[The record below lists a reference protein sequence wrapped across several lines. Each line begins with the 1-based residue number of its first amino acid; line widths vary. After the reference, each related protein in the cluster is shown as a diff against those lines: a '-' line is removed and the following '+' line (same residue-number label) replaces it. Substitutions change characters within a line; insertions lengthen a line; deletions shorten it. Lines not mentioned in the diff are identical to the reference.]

1 MPVTETPPLVVS
13 CRGSNSINTLLTLLD
28 SCETFLPSTGI
39 INSLNYPDEYP
50 HNFYDET
57 TINAIDNCLS
67 KLGFSHFA
75 VYTDQ
80 KCGDCV
86 DKKCGEYLHKNFTG
100 TCLCDYMEITDG
112 SGSTLMDRSCG
123 YANVHTN
130 SPVFFQ
136 PPVITTNSS
145 ITVSFKTDG
154 NGTKGGGGRDS
165 PIGGWRAVWASVTPG
180 ATQKFVQLK
189 TSNPN
194 ICPTKTQKF
203 FQLKTRNL
211 RVQPCLPWHP
221 LQEHWREKL
230 PVRSER
236 PLLLR
241 SLLRMAKAQMCP
253 GFDHWDRSLA
263 GGLNLPCQRLC
274 QQG

>member
-1 MPVTETPPLVVS
+1 MVLDFGNAKILKVPVTETPPLVVS

-86 DKKCGEYLHKNFTG
+86 DKKCGEYLHKNFTA

-189 TSNPN
+189 TSNLN
-194 ICPTKTQKF
+194 ICPTKTHKF
-203 FQLKTRNL
+203 VQLELETQIFVQLKTSNPNICPTET
-211 RVQPCLPWHP
+211 Q
-221 LQEHWREKL
+221 KF
-230 PVRSER
+230 VR
-236 PLLLR
+236 LLI
-241 SLLRMAKAQMCP
+241 
-253 GFDHWDRSLA
+253 
-263 GGLNLPCQRLC
+263 
-274 QQG
+274 